1 MKILCVVGARPNYMK
16 IAPILEKMDKYNLA
30 HPPPK
35 IFEYLL
41 IHTGQHYD
49 DNMYNTFF
57 NDLQIPPPDIYLGV
71 GSGSHAEQTAKIMIK
86 FEQVCISEK
95 PDLVIVVG
103 DVNSTLSCSVV
114 AAKLL
119 IPTAHVEAGLRSFDR
134 TMPEEINRII
144 TDSLSKYLFTTCRD
158 ADENLKKE
166 GHPENRI
173 YFVGNIMIDSL
184 LRFKKLATL
193 KIKSFEELKK
203 KEYGLLTLHRPS
215 NVDNKNTFKDISEA
229 LIEVSK
235 KIPIIFP
242 VHPRTQKKIEEF
254 GFSNFFQKNLE
265 FNHSQKKGVYI
276 IPPLSYLEFLYLMDN
291 AKLVLSDSGGI
302 QEETTVLGIP
312 CLTLRENTE
321 RPITIK
327 EGTNILVGTNK
338 NKIIKESFNILDGK
352 GKTGKIPELWD
363 GKASQRILNIL
374 LKEASSN

>member
-35 IFEYLL
+35 VFEYLL

-49 DNMYNTFF
+49 DNMYSTFF

-158 ADENLKKE
+158 ANKNLKKE
-166 GHPENRI
+166 GHSEDRI
-173 YFVGNIMIDSL
+173 YFVGNVMIDSL

-229 LIEVSK
+229 LVEVSK

-242 VHPRTQKKIEEF
+242 AHPRTQKKIEEF

-265 FNHSQKKGVYI
+265 FNHPQKKGVYI

>member
-1 MKILCVVGARPNYMK
+1 M
-16 IAPILEKMDKYNLA
+16 
-30 HPPPK
+30 
-35 IFEYLL
+35 
-41 IHTGQHYD
+41 
-49 DNMYNTFF
+49 
-57 NDLQIPPPDIYLGV
+57 
-71 GSGSHAEQTAKIMIK
+71 
-86 FEQVCISEK
+86 
-95 PDLVIVVG
+95 
-103 DVNSTLSCSVV
+103 
-114 AAKLL
+114 
-119 IPTAHVEAGLRSFDR
+119 
-134 TMPEEINRII
+134 
-144 TDSLSKYLFTTCRD
+144 
-158 ADENLKKE
+158 
-166 GHPENRI
+166 
-173 YFVGNIMIDSL
+173 
-184 LRFKKLATL
+184 
-193 KIKSFEELKK
+193 
-203 KEYGLLTLHRPS
+203 
-215 NVDNKNTFKDISEA
+215 
-229 LIEVSK
+229 SK

-242 VHPRTQKKIEEF
+242 AHPRTQKKIEEF